1 MRASVTVDG
10 KAAYTGPKAHAEG
23 FARVER
29 RKMREAGEKVNGRV
43 KVKVA
48 PMTPC
53 AKCGLP
59 GRYTLPTTDG
69 DTVTLCTSHR
79 GLAPK
84 FGAS

>member
-43 KVKVA
+43 KVKV
-48 PMTPC
+48 
-53 AKCGLP
+53 
-59 GRYTLPTTDG
+59 
-69 DTVTLCTSHR
+69 HR
-79 GLAPK
+79 
-84 FGAS
+84 